1 VRVALAPADGE
12 GPASA
17 VSDAAPGPNEGSRE
31 PPGSASSGHAG
42 SGPEAEPAASRP
54 LGAHYAAS
62 LVVLA
67 LGAFVKTRDDASDT
81 GVAYTFSVLCGLI
94 LGYVGFELLLVRRR
108 QKRWLIDPAVQCG
121 LFVHLLPTGSALILP
136 LLPGEGWAGSLE
148 LYSDPWAVRY
158 EWLNLVAAVAL
169 WTGYWSGAAAAI
181 ARALGRSALLAR
193 CLRPGLSLR
202 VGVALVLALVASG
215 IRLVAI
221 RLGLYGYAASAE
233 MRELAEAYSQYLAIA
248 GELGKVMLVAVSLA
262 TFRGTASRWPLLV
275 LLVTETGFGILS
287 GFKSAV
293 ILPALIVGM
302 CAYAARGRV
311 PVLIV
316 PALALGLFGAYAI
329 IQPFRAAR
337 FRELDFDGTSVRSI
351 VETFEASRDPVYDP
365 NDPDGPVVS
374 TTASLFARLSDVGPA
389 AKGIEFAERWQVLPE
404 GSPNFLVDIF
414 LSPLYSFVPRVL
426 WSSKPVNDV
435 GLWYTQVVMGEA
447 TTSSTAMYP
456 VTYLNFAGGLTAV
469 VLGFFVVG
477 TIQALLFHGLIAH
490 GGAALFVVV
499 CLLGS
504 IGGIDSV
511 FYAFFISL
519 LRNLPLLIVLQ
530 WLLFRAE
537 VTSTSSGSGAA
548 NGAATD
554 EAATR

>member
-1 VRVALAPADGE
+1 MRVALAPTEGE
-12 GPASA
+12 GLATSGG
-17 VSDAAPGPNEGSRE
+17 DGGPDRE
-31 PPGSASSGHAG
+31 ENARSPDDRAEAG
-42 SGPEAEPAASRP
+42 PRRDAEPGAPRP
-54 LGAHYAAS
+54 LAAHYAAS
-62 LVVLA
+62 LLVLA
-67 LGAFVKTRDDASDT
+67 LGAFVKARDDASDT
-81 GVAYTFSVLCGLI
+81 GVAYTFAVLCGLI
-94 LGYVGFELLLVRRR
+94 LAYVVLELLLVRRR
-108 QKRWLIDPAVQCG
+108 QPRWLINPAVLCG
-121 LFVHLLPTGSALILP
+121 LFVHLLPTGSALLLP
-136 LLPGEGWAGSLE
+136 LLPGEGWGGSLE

-181 ARALGRSALLAR
+181 ARALGRSTLLAR

-202 VGVALVLALVASG
+202 VGVALALAVVASG
-215 IRLVAI
+215 IRLIAI

-248 GELGKVMLVAVSLA
+248 GELGKVILVAVSLA
-262 TFRGTASRWPLLV
+262 AFRGTASRWPLVV
-275 LLVTETGFGILS
+275 LLLLETGFGILS

-293 ILPALIVGM
+293 ILPALIVAS

-311 PVLIV
+311 PLLIV

-404 GSPNFLVDIF
+404 GSPNFSADIF
-414 LSPLYSFVPRVL
+414 LSPLYSFVPRVF
-426 WSSKPVNDV
+426 WPSKPVNDV

-477 TIQALLFHGLIAH
+477 AIQALLFHGLIVF

-504 IGGIDSV
+504 IGTIDSV

-519 LRNLPLLIVLQ
+519 LRNLPLLLVLQ
-530 WLLFRAE
+530 WLLFRGE
-537 VTSTSSGSGAA
+537 ETSTAPGGGPDGGAA
-548 NGAATD
+548 ESSAL
-554 EAATR
+554 TR

>member
-1 VRVALAPADGE
+1 MSERAEDG
-12 GPASA
+12 G
-17 VSDAAPGPNEGSRE
+17 APGSGSHD
-31 PPGSASSGHAG
+31 AI
-42 SGPEAEPAASRP
+42 AASRAGAEPHAPRP
-54 LGAHYAAS
+54 LAAHCAAS
-62 LVVLA
+62 LAVLA
-67 LGAFVKTRDDASDT
+67 LGGFVKARDDASDT

-94 LGYVGFELLLVRRR
+94 LGYVALELLLVRRR
-108 QKRWLIDPAVQCG
+108 QERWLINPAVQCG
-121 LFVHLLPTGSALILP
+121 IFVHLLPTGSALLLP
-136 LLPGEGWAGSLE
+136 LLPGEVWGGSLE
-148 LYSDPWAVRY
+148 MYSDPWAVRY

-169 WTGYWSGAAAAI
+169 WTGYWSGAAAAV
-181 ARALGRSALLAR
+181 ARALGRSALLGR
-193 CLRPGLSLR
+193 CLRPGVSLR
-202 VGVALVLALVASG
+202 VGVALLLALVASG

-233 MRELAEAYSQYLAIA
+233 LRELAEAYSQYLAIA
-248 GELGKVMLVAVSLA
+248 GELGKVTLVAVSLA
-262 TFRGTASRWPLLV
+262 AFAGTASRWPLLV
-275 LLVTETGFGILS
+275 LLVIETGFGILS

-302 CAYAARGRV
+302 CAYTARGRIPLLIA
-311 PVLIV
+311 PVLAI
-316 PALALGLFGAYAI
+316 GLFGAYAI

-426 WSSKPVNDV
+426 WPSKPVNDV

-477 TIQALLFHGLIAH
+477 AIQALLFHGLVVH
-490 GGAALFVVV
+490 GGAASFVIV

-504 IGGIDSV
+504 IGTIDSV

-519 LRNLPLLIVLQ
+519 LRNLPLLMLLQ

-537 VTSTSSGSGAA
+537 VAGGAGGARPEPGSG
-548 NGAATD
+548 GAAG
-554 EAATR
+554 

>member
-1 VRVALAPADGE
+1 MGSDAVRAVVAPADGDGLAVGE
-12 GPASA
+12 G
-17 VSDAAPGPNEGSRE
+17 E
-31 PPGSASSGHAG
+31 H
-42 SGPEAEPAASRP
+42 EPAAPRP
-54 LGAHYAAS
+54 LAAHYAAS
-62 LVVLA
+62 LLVLA
-67 LGAFVKTRDDASDT
+67 LGAYVKARDDASDT

-94 LGYVGFELLLVRRR
+94 LGYVVIEVLLVRR
-108 QKRWLIDPAVQCG
+108 QHARWLINPAVQCG
-121 LFVHLLPTGSALILP
+121 IFVHLLPTGSALLLP
-136 LLPGEGWAGSLE
+136 LLPGEWGGTLD
-148 LYSDPWAVRY
+148 LYGDPWAVRY

-169 WTGYWSGAAAAI
+169 WTGYWSGGAA
-181 ARALGRSALLAR
+181 ALGRALAR
-193 CLRPGLSLR
+193 SAVLGRWLRPGLSLR
-202 VGVALVLALVASG
+202 VGVALLLALVAGG

-233 MRELAEAYSQYLAIA
+233 LRELAEAYSQYLSIA
-248 GELGKVMLVAVSLA
+248 GELGKVILVAVSLA
-262 TFRGTASRWPLLV
+262 AFQGTASRWPLIV
-275 LLVTETGFGILS
+275 LLATETGFGILS

-293 ILPALIVGM
+293 ILPALIVGV
-302 CAYAARGRV
+302 CAYSVRGRV
-311 PVLIV
+311 PLLVA

-337 FRELDFDGTSVRSI
+337 FRELDFDGTSVSSI

-389 AKGIEFAERWQVLPE
+389 ARGIEFAERWQVLPE

-426 WSSKPVNDV
+426 WPSKPVNDV

-456 VTYLNFAGGLTAV
+456 VTYLNFAGGLVAV

-477 TIQALLFHGLIAH
+477 VIQSVIFHGFVAH
-490 GGAALFVVV
+490 GGAALFVIV

-504 IGGIDSV
+504 IGTIDSV

-519 LRNLPLLIVLQ
+519 LRNLPLLLVLQ
-530 WLLFRAE
+530 WSLFRARAE
-537 VTSTSSGSGAA
+537 GSSSPA
-548 NGAATD
+548 
-554 EAATR
+554 

>member
-1 VRVALAPADGE
+1 MRGVAAPAEGDGLASGEHGPRSERRGEALAAGTE
-12 GPASA
+12 RL
-17 VSDAAPGPNEGSRE
+17 EGSGRDAE
-31 PPGSASSGHAG
+31 L
-42 SGPEAEPAASRP
+42 EAPRP
-54 LGAHYAAS
+54 LAAHYAAS

-67 LGAFVKTRDDASDT
+67 LGAFVKARDDASDT
-81 GVAYTFSVLCGLI
+81 GIAYTFSVLCGLI
-94 LGYVGFELLLVRRR
+94 LGYVGLELLLVRRR
-108 QKRWLIDPAVQCG
+108 QQRWLINPAVQCG
-121 LFVHLLPTGSALILP
+121 LLVHLLPTGSALVLP
-136 LLPGEGWAGSLE
+136 LLPGESWGGALE

-169 WTGYWSGAAAAI
+169 WTGYWSGAAATI
-181 ARALGRSALLAR
+181 ARALGRSVLLAR

-202 VGVALVLALVASG
+202 VSVALALAVLASG
-215 IRLVAI
+215 IRLIAI
-221 RLGLYGYAASAE
+221 RLGLYGYSASPE
-233 MRELAEAYSQYLAIA
+233 LRELAEAYSQYLAIA
-248 GELGKVMLVAVSLA
+248 GELGKVMLVAVGLA
-262 TFRGTASRWPLLV
+262 AFRGTGSRWPLLI
-275 LLVTETGFGILS
+275 LLVIEIAFGILS

-293 ILPALIVGM
+293 ILPALIVAL

-311 PVLIV
+311 PLLIV

-389 AKGIEFAERWQVLPE
+389 SRGIEFAERWQVLPE

-414 LSPLYSFVPRVL
+414 LSPLYSFVPRVF
-426 WSSKPVNDV
+426 WPSKPINDV
-435 GLWYTQVVMGEA
+435 GLWYTQVVMGEG

-456 VTYLNFAGGLTAV
+456 VTYLNFAGGVTAV

-477 TIQALLFHGLIAH
+477 AIQALLFHGLIAH

-504 IGGIDSV
+504 IGTIDSV

-519 LRNLPLLIVLQ
+519 LRNLPLLLVLQ
-530 WLLFRAE
+530 WLLFRRE
-537 VTSTSSGSGAA
+537 VTSRAPGGGAA
-548 NGAATD
+548 GAG
-554 EAATR
+554 